1 MSPPPS
7 GRRQTKRE
15 IRLSTWAEREGLS
28 LRTAQRMF
36 HRGTLPVPTKVTSTG
51 RLMVLVDEPTRD
63 ELATEVA
70 RLRRQNARLECK
82 LDRVLEALDS
92 RG

>member
-1 MSPPPS
+1 
-7 GRRQTKRE
+7 
-15 IRLSTWAEREGLS
+15 
-28 LRTAQRMF
+28 MF
-36 HRGTLPVPTKVTSTG
+36 HRGALPVPAKVTDTG

-70 RLRRQNARLECK
+70 RLREQNSRLERK
-82 LDRVLEALDS
+82 LDRVLVALES